1 MKSLAIVSM
10 DESGSLVVPEEVRRE
25 AGLKPGMLLRV
36 WSSNGRVEI
45 EPAPEAETDPSS
57 PAVRI
62 VQKGK
67 LWVAE
72 PVGPG
77 EPLTAE
83 TVRQT
88 QNWIRDRGVED

>member
-1 MKSLAIVSM
+1 MTVDYLEA
-10 DESGSLVVPEEVRRE
+10 LVE
-25 AGLKPGMLLRV
+25 A
-36 WSSNGRVEI
+36 
-45 EPAPEAETDPSS
+45 DPNS
-57 PAVRI
+57 PTVRI
-62 VQKGK
+62 VPKGK

-88 QNWIRDRGVED
+88 QSWIRDHGLEAP

>member
-1 MKSLAIVSM
+1 MKSTAIVSM
-10 DESGSLVVPEEVRRE
+10 DESGSLVLPEDVRRD
-25 AGLKPGMLLRV
+25 AGLEPGMPLQV
-36 WSSNGRVEI
+36 WSIHGRVEI
-45 EPAPEAETDPSS
+45 KPAFQSEPVPQR
-57 PAVRI
+57 VRI

-72 PVGPG
+72 PLEPGG

-88 QNWIRDRGVED
+88 QELIRNRDLED

>member
-1 MKSLAIVSM
+1 MPLQVS
-10 DESGSLVVPEEVRRE
+10 
-25 AGLKPGMLLRV
+25 
-36 WSSNGRVEI
+36 SSNGRVEI
-45 EPAPEAETDPSS
+45 KPAFQCEPAPQK
-57 PAVRI
+57 VRI

-72 PVGPG
+72 PLEPGG

-88 QNWIRDRGVED
+88 QDRIRNRDLED